1 MTQSDMDKSINEIR
15 SRVEMPRIVLSDI
28 IDDPNLKMQY
38 PDISDKALLQIR
50 RERRIELMGE
60 NFRWDDLMRW
70 KEAHLIRDVQQGIYV
85 DKFGVFDISGDGVP
99 EMGIFPNKES
109 NTVPEA
115 ERENYTF
122 YYLDEGI
129 ISLSNGDSGYILVKN
144 EIGNRKFEEPKF
156 YYRPLPQQQRI
167 LNPNLV
173 ETIFW

>member
-1 MTQSDMDKSINEIR
+1 M
-15 SRVEMPRIVLSDI
+15 
-28 IDDPNLKMQY
+28 
-38 PDISDKALLQIR
+38 
-50 RERRIELMGE
+50 
-60 NFRWDDLMRW
+60 
-70 KEAHLIRDVQQGIYV
+70 